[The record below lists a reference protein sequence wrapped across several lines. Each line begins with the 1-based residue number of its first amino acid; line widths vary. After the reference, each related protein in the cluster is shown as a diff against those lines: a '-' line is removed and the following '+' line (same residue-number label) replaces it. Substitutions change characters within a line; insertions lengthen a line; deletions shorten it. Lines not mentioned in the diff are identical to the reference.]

1 MPTVSGRAR
10 TVDRTGA
17 RHCRR
22 GLPRG
27 RGAPKRAPGDAR
39 PEEDEKIEFRLVKL
53 NEVLK
58 MIDKGEIKDG
68 KTLTSVLLYSRK
80 TRRKGKK

>member
-1 MPTVSGRAR
+1 MEASGDLLRQPRVSGR
-10 TVDRTGA
+10 VDDCVSG
-17 RHCRR
+17 R
-22 GLPRG
+22 GLV
-27 RGAPKRAPGDAR
+27 AGDAR